1 VLVSITI
8 RPFAPC
14 CAISAATAAS
24 AMALGKEVI
33 SICAPFATAPT
44 VARGLP
50 PARLSAARC
59 AVSGS

>member
-1 VLVSITI
+1 
-8 RPFAPC
+8 
-14 CAISAATAAS
+14 
-24 AMALGKEVI
+24 MALGKEVI